1 MKVLVIWRV
10 KEDADLSQIERM
22 LLEEERFAWRSYL
35 SDELREHYESD
46 MPTPAISILEAE
58 SVDAAKEQLKG
69 LPILKAGLM
78 TAEFFPLR
86 PFKNWEVLFKD
97 EEKTGLEVS

>member
-1 MKVLVIWRV
+1 M
-10 KEDADLSQIERM
+10 KEDADFSKIEAM

-46 MPTPAISILEAE
+46 MPTPAISIIEAE
-58 SVDAAKEQLKG
+58 SLNAAKERFQD

-78 TAEFFPLR
+78 TAEYFPLR

-97 EEKTGLEVS
+97 EEKTA

>member
-1 MKVLVIWRV
+1 MKILVIWRV
-10 KEDADLSQIERM
+10 KEDADFSDIEAM

-46 MPTPAISILEAE
+46 LPTPAISIIEVE
-58 SVDAAKEQLKG
+58 SLDAAKKRFKE

-78 TAEFFPLR
+78 TAEYFPLR

-97 EEKTGLEVS
+97 EEKTG

>member
-1 MKVLVIWRV
+1 MKILILWRV
-10 KEDADLSQIERM
+10 KEDADFSKIEAM

-46 MPTPAISILEAE
+46 MPTPAISIIEAE
-58 SVDAAKEQLKG
+58 SLNAAKERFQD

-78 TAEFFPLR
+78 TAEYFPLR

-97 EEKTGLEVS
+97 EEKTA

>member
-1 MKVLVIWRV
+1 MKILVIWRV
-10 KEDADLSQIERM
+10 KDDTDLSKIEAM

-46 MPTPAISILEAE
+46 MPTPAISIIEAE
-58 SVDAAKEQLKG
+58 SLNAAKERFQD

-78 TAEFFPLR
+78 TAEYFPLR

-97 EEKTGLEVS
+97 EEKTA

>member
-1 MKVLVIWRV
+1 MKILVLWRV
-10 KEDADLSQIERM
+10 KEDADFSKIEAM

-35 SDELREHYESD
+35 LDELREHYESD
-46 MPTPAISILEAE
+46 MPTPAISIIEAE
-58 SVDAAKEQLKG
+58 SLNAAKERFQD

-78 TAEFFPLR
+78 TAEYFPLR

-97 EEKTGLEVS
+97 EEKTA